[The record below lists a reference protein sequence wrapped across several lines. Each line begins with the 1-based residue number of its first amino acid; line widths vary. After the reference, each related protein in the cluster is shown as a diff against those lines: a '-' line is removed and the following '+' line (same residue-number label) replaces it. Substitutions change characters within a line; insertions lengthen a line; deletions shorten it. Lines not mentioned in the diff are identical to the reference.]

1 MRATDGSGTAGAQ
14 FLPEYDE
21 AVNAPFVFGS
31 GVAGGMKLVQY
42 FKLIYFFYGVII
54 TVAPMVVAYLFAKHV
69 LKMSL
74 LNNLGSIAGGM
85 TSTPALGA
93 LINEAETDDVASAYA
108 ATYPVALISLV
119 ICSQF
124 LILLLS

>member
-1 MRATDGSGTAGAQ
+1 
-14 FLPEYDE
+14 
-21 AVNAPFVFGS
+21 
-31 GVAGGMKLVQY
+31 
-42 FKLIYFFYGVII
+42 
-54 TVAPMVVAYLFAKHV
+54 MVVGYLFAKHV

-85 TSTPALGA
+85 MSTPALGA
-93 LINEAETDDVASAYA
+93 LINEAETDDVASVYA
-108 ATYPVALISLV
+108 VTYLVALIALV